1 VSQFHAVSF
10 DLDGTLWKHAACN
23 SHGLRIV
30 LPRLMSHLPE
40 DDPERVVNLFNA
52 VFLELVKKYG
62 LSDRRAFSRK
72 KRFGKL
78 LDLYGVHD
86 PEVVQQLSSTYH
98 SARRLSMRSFLR
110 HGAVRTI
117 ERLRE
122 AGIGVGIIS
131 DGSPA
136 VQRQTVRALGLEPFM
151 DFIVTSGTEGYNK
164 PHERLFRR
172 AIELA
177 GVTPEKM
184 LHVGKS
190 PVTDVLGA
198 RRAGVS
204 SAWLQTGD
212 RQMPRNFPEADHT
225 ITNLTEIAGL
235 VEDGSPGENAIPEGE

>member
-1 VSQFHAVSF
+1 MSQFDAVSF
-10 DLDGTLWKHAACN
+10 DLDGTLWKHAECN

-40 DDPERVVNLFNA
+40 EDPERVVNLFNA
-52 VFLELVKKYG
+52 VFLDLVKKYG

-72 KRFGKL
+72 KRFAKL
-78 LDLYGVHD
+78 LDLYGVQD
-86 PEVVQQLSSTYH
+86 REVVQQLSSTYH

-110 HGAVRTI
+110 HGAVQTI
-117 ERLRE
+117 EHLRE
-122 AGIGVGIIS
+122 AGISVGIIS

-198 RRAGVS
+198 RRAGMS
-204 SAWLQTGD
+204 SAWFQTGD
-212 RQMPRNFPEADHT
+212 RRVPANFPKPDHT
-225 ITNLTEIAGL
+225 ITRLTETAEL
-235 VEDGSPGENAIPEGE
+235 VKNDGTGGPSAPESD